1 MLDQSVCN
9 IIKLYKLY
17 DVMNI
22 STVMKLE
29 HISTIIPDLDFIDSL
44 KKIIKKY
51 VNDNKPSDT
60 Y

>member
-9 IIKLYKLY
+9 IIKLYKLF

-22 STVMKLE
+22 STVMKLD

-51 VNDNKPSDT
+51 VHDNKPSDT
-60 Y
+60 